1 MDRLSS
7 RGLASG
13 CRRFGQTRPAPRHA
27 VTATRLG
34 SRRPLVAAVAL
45 LLLIALAVAGTRLAG
60 APASSRQSQAPARSA
75 NMARTAPRPTLPG
88 ASSLTAKA
96 EVGGSRNHPPAT
108 TANQASSGLA
118 PMPVVFHS
126 NRKPNLSPN
135 PQSGAGSGLAWFLM
149 CLTLFLGVNGLA
161 LAVIYTRRR
170 QRTSPRPVSKLS
182 AIPNWLQPVSYRE
195 E

>member
-34 SRRPLVAAVAL
+34 PRRPLVAAVAPF
-45 LLLIALAVAGTRLAG
+45 LLIAFAVAGTRLAG
-60 APASSRQSQAPARSA
+60 APASSQQSPASARSA
-75 NMARTAPRPTLPG
+75 TMARTALRPALPG

-96 EVGGSRNHPPAT
+96 EVGWNGNHPPAT

-126 NRKPNLSPN
+126 NRKPTLAPN

-149 CLTLFLGVNGLA
+149 CLTLF
-161 LAVIYTRRR
+161 
-170 QRTSPRPVSKLS
+170 
-182 AIPNWLQPVSYRE
+182 
-195 E
+195 